1 MRHAICTLS
10 ILALFVVG
18 CATQSPTVIT
28 RYYLARDSFQTELAE
43 SVPTNAP
50 FGSVYEA
57 TIYMVQP
64 GDTPDKIVTR
74 FHLTEQ
80 QLASY
85 NGFGDDLS
93 RLQKLKIGQRLIV
106 YERLTQ

>member
-1 MRHAICTLS
+1 MRHVICTLFIS
-10 ILALFVVG
+10 ALLAVG
-18 CATQSPTVIT
+18 CATQSPTAIT
-28 RYYLARDSFQTELAE
+28 RYYLARDSFRTEMAD

-57 TIYMVQP
+57 SIYVVQS
-64 GDTPDKIVTR
+64 GDTPDKIATR
-74 FHLTEQ
+74 FHLTTQ

-85 NGFGDDLS
+85 NGFGDDSPYL
-93 RLQKLKIGQRLIV
+93 RHLKVGQRLIV

>member
-1 MRHAICTLS
+1 MRHAIYTLS

-18 CATQSPTVIT
+18 CATQSPTVVT
-28 RYYLARDSFQTELAE
+28 RYYLARDSFRTELAD

-50 FGSVYEA
+50 FGSVFEA
-57 TIYMVQP
+57 SIYVVQP
-64 GDTPDKIVTR
+64 GDTSDKIVTR

-85 NGFGDDLS
+85 NGFGDDS
-93 RLQKLKIGQRLIV
+93 SHLQKLKVGQRLIV
-106 YERLTQ
+106 YERLIQ